1 MTIEQLKKDLV
12 VAMKKGDEI
21 EKQVI
26 RSLIAAAT
34 NAAIAKNQKDNI
46 TEELVDSAILKEK
59 KTLVEMIDG
68 CPKDR
73 TDLLDEYT
81 NKLCIVKHYAPTL
94 LDNPEEIRAIVIGEL
109 RAAGVEA
116 TKANKG
122 LVMKTLMPLFKG
134 KADMKI
140 VNQVIGEELQ

>member
-1 MTIEQLKKDLV
+1 MTLEQLKKDLV
-12 VAMKKGDEI
+12 IAMKKGDEI
-21 EKQVI
+21 EKSAI
-26 RSLIAAAT
+26 RTLIAAAT

-46 TEELVDSAILKEK
+46 TEDIVDAAILKEK
-59 KTLVEMIDG
+59 KTLEEMVAG
-68 CPKDR
+68 CPKER
-73 TDLLDEYT
+73 TDLLEQYMST
-81 NKLCIVKHYAPTL
+81 LCVINHYAPTL
-94 LDNPEEIRAIVIGEL
+94 MDDPEEIRAIVVGEL
-109 RAAGVEA
+109 AAAGIEA

>member
-21 EKQVI
+21 EKQSI

-46 TEELVDSAILKEK
+46 TEDIVDAAILKEK
-59 KTLVEMIDG
+59 KTLEEMIAG

-73 TDLLDEYT
+73 TDLLEQYMNT
-81 NKLCIVKHYAPTL
+81 LCVIKHYAPIL
-94 LDNPEEIRAIVIGEL
+94 MDNPEEIRAIVIGEL
-109 RAAGVEA
+109 AAAGIKA

>member
-12 VAMKKGDEI
+12 IAMKKGDEI
-21 EKQVI
+21 EKSAI
-26 RSLIAAAT
+26 RTLIAAAT

-46 TEELVDSAILKEK
+46 TEEIVDAAILKEK
-59 KTLVEMIDG
+59 KTLEEMVAG
-68 CPKDR
+68 CPKER
-73 TDLLDEYT
+73 TDLLEQYMST
-81 NKLCIVKHYAPTL
+81 LCVINHYAPTL
-94 LDNPEEIRAIVIGEL
+94 MNDPEEIRAIVVGEL
-109 RAAGVEA
+109 AAAGIEA

>member
-12 VAMKKGDEI
+12 IAMKKGDEI
-21 EKQVI
+21 EKQTI
-26 RSLIAAAT
+26 RSLIAGAT

-46 TEELVDSAILKEK
+46 TEDIVDAAILKEK
-59 KTLVEMIDG
+59 KTFEEMIAG
-68 CPKDR
+68 CPADR
-73 TDLLDEYT
+73 TDLLEQYMST
-81 NKLCIVKHYAPTL
+81 LCVIKHYAPTL
-94 LDNPEEIRAIVIGEL
+94 MDNPEEIRAIVIGEL
-109 RAAGVEA
+109 AAAGIEA
-116 TKANKG
+116 TKTNKG